1 MSSKILGFD
10 ADNVGQSLGGYGYT
24 SIAVDKLGATEYTVV
39 SIVVDKTSSVAP
51 FKDQLED
58 MLKVCLES
66 CKSSPR
72 AMNLL
77 ARSTAFSA
85 GWNSGSNIE
94 ELHGFT
100 LLNSIDTDQFKGTI
114 HPNGS
119 TPLFEATHEA
129 IDTTYSYVK
138 SLYDDEHISNAN
150 AVIFIITDGDDN
162 ASKIIRPSHIKE
174 RIEQIKKEECLE
186 SIQTILIGIN
196 DTDLDFKAE
205 LEKFRV
211 EAGIDQYISVGD
223 ATKGKLAKLAQ
234 FMSQSI
240 SSSSKALGTGQASQ
254 PISNFTF

>member
-24 SIAVDKLGATEYTVV
+24 SISVSKLGASEYTVV

-51 FKDQLED
+51 FKDQLEE
-58 MLKVCLES
+58 MVQVSLES

-72 AMNLL
+72 ALNLL

-100 LLNSIDTDQFKGTI
+100 LLSSIDTAQFKGTI
-114 HPNGS
+114 HPSGS
-119 TPLFEATHEA
+119 TPLFEATDEA

-138 SLYDDEHISNAN
+138 GLYDNEHISNAN
-150 AVIFIITDGDDN
+150 AVIFIITDGEDN
-162 ASKIIRPSHIKE
+162 ASRIIRPSHIKE
-174 RIEQIKKEECLE
+174 KIEKIRREECLE
-186 SIQTILIGIN
+186 SIQIILIGIN
-196 DTDLDFKAE
+196 DTDPSFKAE
-205 LEKFRV
+205 LEKFRI
-211 EAGIDQYISVGD
+211 EAAIDQYVSVGD
-223 ATKGKLAKLAQ
+223 VTKGKLAKLAQ
-234 FMSQSI
+234 FVSQSI
-240 SSSSKALGTGQASQ
+240 SSSSQALGTGQASQ